1 MLRLK
6 RQSNKNNT
14 ELFFKKCTIHL
25 VLPLTLLIMLVSLFG
40 YGQKVDTLYL
50 DDSAVDQP
58 IIYSAKDSIY
68 TDLKNKQVHL
78 FNEAKV
84 DNGEIKL
91 KAGYILIDLGKNEV
105 YARYSYDEDSNRV
118 QLPEFSDGKEVMN
131 ASAIRYNTETKKGY
145 IEEVAIKQDENYLYM
160 EVAKRHSNEEIH
172 FLKGRFTTCD
182 LPDPHYHFQLSRA
195 VMIPEKRIVSGPMNL
210 WLKGVPTP
218 LGLPFIVIPQS
229 EDRTS
234 GLVFPQIVPTS
245 QYGFGLQDL
254 GYYIPINDRL
264 QTTLYGSLYSR
275 GTWGLRN
282 LTEYAKRYKYQGDV
296 DLGFQQFR
304 SGFPTNTNRNK
315 LSLLWNHRQ
324 DTKANP
330 FWNFSSNVNFV
341 SDNTTKNDLDPL
353 NEQYFNN
360 TLYSDINLNR
370 SFPGKPITAGMKI
383 SLRQNSLSKNISL
396 TSPSVNVNVTRFFPF
411 KKMINGT
418 GTLKDIV
425 SRIGVAYNFEGINK
439 SEFGDSLLSRGDFAG
454 IGNQYMN
461 GMNQTMVVQTTA
473 GFFKNTWKLTP
484 SLNYGNRMN
493 FQQVRKSYDAI
504 NNATITDTIGEFG
517 MAHSLSMTAQMTT
530 AVYSYYK
537 FIGKRQS
544 LLRHVLTPSF
554 GFSYVPALNRLITD
568 SVGVNMAPVTYSP
581 FERSAYTSGVVN
593 DQALLTF
600 GFNNTFELKRKSDKD
615 TITGF
620 KKTRI
625 IDALSINGTYDLM
638 KDSMNLS
645 DIRINMRISPMTWL
659 NFVASSSFSP
669 YNWSDSTGATLGD
682 YAINGNGRLGRFIT
696 NSFSTTL
703 TITSKESHKK
713 LESTK
718 ENIETNWNAD
728 YEYFMLYPE
737 RVVNFEIPWK
747 MTLSHVYT
755 INANRN
761 ISTFNPDRWTQVQTL
776 VLDGDLSFTK
786 RWKVVGNISFDM
798 KEKRAT
804 NARFALT
811 RDMHCWALSFNWV
824 PLGGNKSFLF
834 SIRSTSQLFKDAK
847 IDIRKPPLFL

>member
-6 RQSNKNNT
+6 RRTNKNNT

-25 VLPLTLLIMLVSLFG
+25 VLPLTLLIMLVPLFG
-40 YGQKVDTLYL
+40 YGQIVDTLYL

-118 QLPEFSDGKEVMN
+118 QLPEFTDGSEVMN

-160 EVAKRHSNEEIH
+160 EIAKRHSNEQIH

-182 LPDPHYHFQLSRA
+182 LPEPHYHFQLTRA
-195 VMIPEKRIVSGPMNL
+195 VMIPDKRIVSGPMNL

-254 GYYIPINDRL
+254 GYYVPINDRL
-264 QTTLYGSLYSR
+264 QTTFYGSLYSR

-282 LTEYAKRYKYQGDV
+282 LTEYAKRYKFRGDL
-296 DLGFQQFR
+296 DFGFQQFR

-315 LSLLWNHRQ
+315 LNVQWNHRQ

-370 SFPGKPITAGMKI
+370 YFPGKPITAGMKI

-411 KKMINGT
+411 KNMINGT
-418 GTLKDIV
+418 GTLKDVV
-425 SRIGVAYNFEGINK
+425 SRIGVSYNFEGINK
-439 SEFGDSLLSRGDFAG
+439 SEFGDSLLSRGDFTG

-493 FQQVRKSYDAI
+493 FQQVRKSYDAV
-504 NNATITDTIGEFG
+504 NNTTITDTIGEFG

-530 AVYSYYK
+530 AIYSYYK
-537 FIGKRQS
+537 FIGKRQT

-581 FERSAYTSGVVN
+581 FERSAYSSGVVN
-593 DQALLTF
+593 DQGLVTF

-625 IDALSINGTYDLM
+625 IDALSLNGSYDLL

-645 DIRINMRISPMTWL
+645 DIQINLRISPIQWL

-669 YNWSDSTGATLGD
+669 YNWNDSTGATLGD
-682 YAINGNGRLGRFIT
+682 YAISGNGRLGRFVT

-703 TITSKESHKK
+703 TITSKKSREI
-713 LESTK
+713 LESNMD
-718 ENIETNWNAD
+718 NIETNWNAD
-728 YEYFMLYPE
+728 YEFFMLYPE

-747 MTLSHVYT
+747 MTFSHVYT

>member
-1 MLRLK
+1 MFLSL
-6 RQSNKNNT
+6 QS
-14 ELFFKKCTIHL
+14 
-25 VLPLTLLIMLVSLFG
+25 
-40 YGQKVDTLYL
+40 YGQKVDTLYM
-50 DDSAVDQP
+50 DDSAIEQP
-58 IIYSAKDSIY
+58 VIYSAKDSIY
-68 TDLKNKQVHL
+68 MDVKNQQVHL

-91 KAGYILIDLGKNEV
+91 KAGYILIDLAKNEV

-118 QLPEFSDGKEVMN
+118 QLPEFSDGKDVMN

-160 EVAKRHSNEEIH
+160 EIAKRHTNEEIH
-172 FLKGRFTTCD
+172 FLRGRFTTCD

-195 VMIPEKRIVSGPMNL
+195 VMVPEKRIVSGPMNL
-210 WLKGVPTP
+210 WIKGVPTP

-234 GLVFPQIVPTS
+234 GFVFPQIVPTS

-254 GYYIPINDRL
+254 GYYIPFNDRL
-264 QTTLYGSLYSR
+264 QTTIYGSLYSR

-282 LTEYAKRYKYQGDV
+282 LTEYAKRYKFRGDL
-296 DLGFQQFR
+296 DFGFQQFR

-315 LSLLWNHRQ
+315 LNIQWNHRQ
-324 DTKANP
+324 DTKASP
-330 FWNFSSNVNFV
+330 YWNFSSNVNFV

-370 SFPGKPITAGMKI
+370 YFPGKPITAGMKI

-411 KKMINGT
+411 KNVVSGT
-418 GTLKDIV
+418 GAMKDVI
-425 SRIGVAYNFEGINK
+425 SRIGISYNFEGINK

-461 GMNQTMVVQTTA
+461 GMNQTMTLQTTA

-484 SLNYGNRMN
+484 SVNYGNRMN
-493 FQQVRKSYDAI
+493 FQQVRKSYDAV
-504 NNATITDTIGEFG
+504 NNTTITDTTGEFG
-517 MAHSLSMTAQMTT
+517 MAHSLSMNAQVTT
-530 AVYSYYK
+530 ALYSYYK
-537 FIGKRQS
+537 FIGKRQT

-554 GFSYVPALNRLITD
+554 GFSYVPALNKLITD

-625 IDALSINGTYDLM
+625 IDALSFNGSYDLL

-645 DIRINMRISPMTWL
+645 DIRINLRISPVQWL

-669 YNWSDSTGATLGD
+669 YNWVDSTGATLGD

-696 NSFSTTL
+696 NSLSTTL
-703 TITSKESHKK
+703 TITSKQSREK
-713 LESTK
+713 LANTIQD
-718 ENIETNWNAD
+718 IETNWNAD

-737 RVVNFEIPWK
+737 RVVNFDIPWK
-747 MTLSHVYT
+747 ATLSHVYT

-786 RWKVVGNISFDM
+786 RWKVVGNISFDL

-824 PLGGNKSFLF
+824 PIGGNKSFLF

-847 IDIRKPPLFL
+847 IDIRKPPIFL